1 MRIFVHCLFT
11 TLLAL
16 NYKLLCTLVPKMP
29 VVQIPI
35 MQAPEHGVALTVL
48 TL

>member
-35 MQAPEHGVALTVL
+35 TQAPEHCVALSIM
-48 TL
+48 